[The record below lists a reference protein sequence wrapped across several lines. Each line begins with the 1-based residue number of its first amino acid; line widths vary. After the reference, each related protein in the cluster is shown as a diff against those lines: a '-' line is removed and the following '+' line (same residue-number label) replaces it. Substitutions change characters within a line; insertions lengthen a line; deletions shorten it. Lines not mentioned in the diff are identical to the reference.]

1 MERIMGSMAL
11 TLSIHLHESDYAKC
25 VVGLLGDHV
34 ACCDSGGL
42 RAVNDMAVDKFRL
55 HPGDKPGHL
64 TFDATVP
71 AERMWAMGQHRSDS
85 ADSGA
90 HLGDY
95 GGGMVRLDD
104 VVGRA
109 GMICWPPG
117 RDGIL
122 GTPVSH
128 VSQSLRGITARAAG
142 VRHS

>member
-1 MERIMGSMAL
+1 MGSMAL
-11 TLSIHLHESDYAKC
+11 TLSIHLHESHYAKR

-34 ACCDSGGL
+34 TCCDSGGV

>member
-1 MERIMGSMAL
+1 MGSMAL
-11 TLSIHLHESDYAKC
+11 TLSVHLHESHYAKR

-42 RAVNDMAVDKFRL
+42 RAVSDMAVDKFRL
-55 HPGDKPGHL
+55 HPGDRPGHL

-90 HLGDY
+90 HLGDH

-104 VVGRA
+104 VTGRA

-117 RDGIL
+117 RAGIL

-128 VSQSLRGITARAAG
+128 VSQSVRGIPARAAG

>member
-1 MERIMGSMAL
+1 MAL
-11 TLSIHLHESDYAKC
+11 TLSIHLHESHYAKR
-25 VVGLLGDHV
+25 VVGLLEDHV

-71 AERMWAMGQHRSDS
+71 AEAMRAMGQHRSDS

-90 HLGDY
+90 PLGDH
-95 GGGMVRLDD
+95 GGGMVRLDN
-104 VVGRA
+104 VIGRA

-128 VSQSLRGITARAAG
+128 VSQSLRGIPARAAG